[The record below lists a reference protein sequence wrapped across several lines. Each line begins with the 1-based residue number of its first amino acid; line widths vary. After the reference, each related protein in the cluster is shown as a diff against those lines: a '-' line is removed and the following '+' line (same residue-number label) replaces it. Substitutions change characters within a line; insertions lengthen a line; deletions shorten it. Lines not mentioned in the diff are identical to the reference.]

1 MSAMTTI
8 ATRALIALLLA
19 VPVANAQDTFSIV
32 AVDTATGEVGS
43 AGASCVAVDV
53 RLISD
58 VHPGVGATH
67 TQAYYRPINQ
77 EYARSLM
84 TMGLPPSAIID
95 SLVAHDE
102 QATPDIRQYGT
113 VVLAGGG
120 ASAGWT
126 GSNCNDYKGHRL
138 GATYAIQGN
147 ILLGAGI
154 LDSME
159 ARFLRTE
166 GTLAERLM
174 AALQGANV
182 PGADTRCSPYG
193 TTSLSAFVR
202 VARPGDRPDSLYLD
216 LHADVFDGSH
226 EPIDTLQELFNA
238 WSGASG
244 VTDGKARVGTI
255 AIMPN
260 PTQTTARLQLDLER
274 PTTVTIALFDELGH
288 SPLPPI
294 TANGEPGVMTIDIPL
309 EGLPRGTYY
318 CRVGIDGLV
327 HAVRLMVEAR

>member
-8 ATRALIALLLA
+8 RTRALIALILA
-19 VPVANAQDTFSIV
+19 VPAANAQDTFSIV

-58 VHPGVGATH
+58 VHPGVGAVH

-95 SLVAHDE
+95 SLVVHDE
-102 QATPDIRQYGT
+102 QTTPDIRQYGI

-126 GSNCNDYKGHRL
+126 GANCNDYKGHRL
-138 GATYAIQGN
+138 GSTYAIQGN

-159 ARFLRTE
+159 ARFLRTQ
-166 GTLAERLM
+166 GALAERLM

-193 TTSLSAFVR
+193 TTSLSAFIR

-216 LHADVFDGSH
+216 LHADVFDGSR
-226 EPIDTLQELFNA
+226 EPIDTLQGLFDA
-238 WSGASG
+238 WRSASG
-244 VTDGKARVGTI
+244 VTDQKEGVGTV

-260 PTQTTARLQLDLER
+260 PTRSTARLQLDLSR
-274 PTTVTIALFDELGH
+274 PTIVTIALFDERGRSHLA
-288 SPLPPI
+288 PI
-294 TANGEPGVMTIDIPL
+294 TVSGEQGVMTVDIPL
-309 EGLPRGTYY
+309 KGLPRGAYY
-318 CRVGIDGLV
+318 CRVGMDGLV
-327 HAVRLMVEAR
+327 RTVRLMVGAR